1 MFVENYRRE
10 DAESIMAGGQSRTIP
25 YPKISQDD
33 WRVWN
38 IFLPV
43 RSHKL
48 DKIAALNFS
57 PTALLSEGI
66 PFQVGSEIRKATAH
80 FDRVEIW
87 RARHVEKDPIAIG
100 LLGQERYLI
109 ARWGMEKLIPF
120 GTIKRTMPLV
130 LAWKYATSPLGVL
143 AELAGLGLLV
153 WNLVF

>member
-1 MFVENYRRE
+1 MFIENYRRE
-10 DAESIMAGGQSRTIP
+10 DAESIMAGGQSRTVP

-33 WRVWN
+33 WRVWS

-43 RSHKL
+43 RSHKI
-48 DKIAALNFS
+48 DKIAALNLS

-66 PFQVGSEIRKATAH
+66 PFQVGSEIRKATEH

-87 RARHVEKDPIAIG
+87 RAREVQKDPIAIG

-120 GTIKRTMPLV
+120 ETIKRAMPLV

-143 AELAGLGLLV
+143 AELAGLGLLA